1 MESMIVIPR
10 LADERI
16 IFVRH
21 SARVRSRPDW
31 ALPTALLANPLDLMA
46 SASLCLHLATD
57 YVPGRLL
64 SLGEII
70 GADGDAVRC
79 LLATELR
86 PSLRTE
92 PITAPLMVSPL
103 SPTEVDRQVA
113 RGWVRQVET
122 LLALQMLV
130 AHLEGAR

>member
-21 SARVRSRPDW
+21 SARMRSRPDW
-31 ALPTALLANPLDLMA
+31 ALPTAQLANPLDLMA
-46 SASLCLHLATD
+46 AASLCLHLATD
-57 YVPGRLL
+57 YVPGRLR
-64 SLGEII
+64 SLGQII
-70 GADGDAVRC
+70 GADGFAVRC

-92 PITAPLMVSPL
+92 PITAALMVSPL
-103 SPTEVDRQVA
+103 SPAEVLRHVA
-113 RGWVRQVET
+113 RGWIRQGET
-122 LLALQMLV
+122 HAALQLLA
-130 AHLEGAR
+130 AHLEGVG

>member
-1 MESMIVIPR
+1 MESMLVIPR
-10 LADERI
+10 LTDERI
-16 IFVRH
+16 IFVRQG
-21 SARVRSRPDW
+21 SGAGSKPDW

-64 SLGEII
+64 SLGQII
-70 GADGDAVRC
+70 CADGDATLC

-92 PITAPLMVSPL
+92 PITAPFMVSPL
-103 SPTEVDRQVA
+103 SPAEVLRQVA
-113 RGWVRQVET
+113 RGWIRQGET
-122 LLALQMLV
+122 LAALQLLA
-130 AHLEGAR
+130 AHLEGVR